1 MTTPAVKTIQRQ
13 NKRWYVHPVDGSKSI
28 GVTSVLN
35 ELAKPFLQYW
45 AAKVVAT
52 ECVDN
57 LGAVMNMIT
66 SHNRD
71 GAVDFLKRAPGRSSG
86 AAADTGTQLHA
97 IVESINRGEGPGYV
111 PPELQPTINH
121 YHQFLADWE
130 PEWVEV
136 EATGFNKV
144 DDYAGTMDG
153 IAVIGGDLLLVD
165 LKTGK
170 GIYEELALQLN
181 AYANF
186 TELVTADGTSRP
198 MPAVTG
204 ALALHL
210 RPEGYRL
217 IPVRLGDDIQEV
229 FRSLLNL
236 IKWTSEIKRG
246 VLGTP
251 QTPDRK

>member
-1 MTTPAVKTIQRQ
+1 MTTPAVATIKRSG
-13 NKRWYVHPVDGSKSI
+13 KRWYVHPKDGSKSI

-45 AAKVVAT
+45 SAKVVAE

-57 LGAVMNMIT
+57 LGAVMNLVT
-66 SHNRD
+66 ADNRG

-86 AAADTGTQLHA
+86 AAADTGTHLHS
-97 IVESINRGEGPGYV
+97 IVESINRGDGPGYV
-111 PPELQPTINH
+111 PPELQPTIDH
-121 YHQFLADWE
+121 YNQFLADWE

-136 EATGFNKV
+136 EATGFNH
-144 DDYAGTMDG
+144 DLDYAGTMDG
-153 IAVIGGDLLLVD
+153 IAVMDGDLLLVD

-170 GIYEELALQLN
+170 GIYEEIALQLN

-186 TELVTADGTSRP
+186 TELVSADGTSRP

-229 FRSLLNL
+229 FKSLIHLTR
-236 IKWTSEIKRG
+236 WDSEIKKG

-251 QTPDRK
+251 QTPTRE